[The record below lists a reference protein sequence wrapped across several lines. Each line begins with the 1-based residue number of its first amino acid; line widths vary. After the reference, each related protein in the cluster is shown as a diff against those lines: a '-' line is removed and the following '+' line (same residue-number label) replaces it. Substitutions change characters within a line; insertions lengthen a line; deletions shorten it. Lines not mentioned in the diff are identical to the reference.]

1 MNFEEKTKSENLVFD
16 GAVLHVYCDDI
27 IQPDGKEAKREYA
40 KHLGAVCVVP
50 LTDKGEVICVKQYR
64 YAHHRLFLEIPAGNR
79 DSQNPLARAC

>member
-50 LTDKGEVICVKQYR
+50 LTD
-64 YAHHRLFLEIPAGNR
+64 
-79 DSQNPLARAC
+79 